1 MSETNAFHTGKDAC
15 ATCNTGKDAC
25 ATCWNC
31 GKPSAE
37 SLFCK
42 YCNTLQPPTPNYYEF
57 MGLEHKL
64 NLDLQALQ
72 KRFYELSRKVHPD
85 RYYSTAGEKER
96 LYSLEASAIL
106 NDAYR
111 VLKDPVA
118 RASIFSVRLV
128 SILANRS
135 RRTCHRSCWR
145 KFLS

>member
-1 MSETNAFHTGKDAC
+1 MTDPN
-15 ATCNTGKDAC
+15 
-25 ATCWNC
+25 CWNC

-57 MGLEHKL
+57 MGLEKKL
-64 NLDLQALQ
+64 SLDPQELQ

-85 RYYSTAGEKER
+85 RYYSGSTSQER
-96 LYSLEASAIL
+96 LYALESSAIL

-118 RASIFSVRLV
+118 RAEY
-128 SILANRS
+128 ILKEEGFDIGEQKS
-135 RRTCHRSCWR
+135 
-145 KFLS
+145 KDVPPELLEEVLS